1 TGDRSAGRACRAR
14 PSSGRAT
21 CRTAPRDRT
30 RARAGRARPGRTFAP
45 SRGTAGARRCHRDR
59 RPWPGPY
66 RPIRPAAS
74 ATAFVPGAATPG
86 SESDSSPTVRWGGRG
101 AGGSSP
107 VRGAAPEVVVA
118 LVAVEGRDPVERP
131 TAQSK
136 VSEEAVPVEQRRAV
150 EADGIAR
157 QRRRGPLTEE

>member
-1 TGDRSAGRACRAR
+1 
-14 PSSGRAT
+14 
-21 CRTAPRDRT
+21 
-30 RARAGRARPGRTFAP
+30 
-45 SRGTAGARRCHRDR
+45 
-59 RPWPGPY
+59 
-66 RPIRPAAS
+66 S

-157 QRRRGPLTEE
+157 QRRRGPLTEEAARGLQALTRPGLAEGRRAGTIVRGQVAHVVLRVEAASAGSDASVRVHDRGMEQRGAWNRRDV